1 MTHKNI
7 KQPEVTN
14 LDVNSVVAIVEGV
27 DLISNII
34 NNILAFVEP

>member
-7 KQPEVTN
+7 KHPEVTN

-34 NNILAFVEP
+34 NNILAFVEL

>member
-7 KQPEVTN
+7 KHLDVTN
-14 LDVNSVVAIVEGV
+14 LDINSVVAIVEGV

-34 NNILAFVEP
+34 NNILAFVEL